1 MRRKARRSHSLS
13 PARLDPALPE
23 LMRGWKRRHPSF
35 ARAQS
40 FVACPGYHLSASSS
54 VHQGNGPAPRAS
66 ESAVDKAVAWAEA
79 AGEAVDT
86 AVVWAGAAGELRRW
100 NALHKPKLE
109 SLVLNQLYQLYETP
123 GASVKHG
130 LSLHSTCRAAPF
142 SLWPT
147 SNYTVASCARNAGH
161 NAVTCSSPHD

>member
-1 MRRKARRSHSLS
+1 
-13 PARLDPALPE
+13 
-23 LMRGWKRRHPSF
+23 MRGLKRRHPSF

-66 ESAVDKAVAWAEA
+66 ESAVDKAVAWAGA

-100 NALHKPKLE
+100 NALHKPKSV
-109 SLVLNQLYQLYETP
+109 SLVLSQLYQLYETH

-130 LSLHSTCRAAPF
+130 LSLHYTCRAAPF

-147 SNYTVASCARNAGH
+147 SSYTVALCARNTGR
-161 NAVTCSSPHD
+161 NTVTYSSLHD